1 MSALEQRPFGRLP
14 DGRLV
19 DRFDLTNGD
28 ITVGILTYGG
38 IIASIEVP
46 DADGDVIDVALGFD
60 DLDGWLED
68 PQYFGAI
75 VGRFANRIRH
85 GRFELDGRIIELTR
99 NHGKHHL
106 HGGAVGFDMAV
117 WDATAVENDTSV
129 GVALSH
135 VSPAGDEGYPGEL
148 AVTVTYRL
156 DRSGSLTI
164 DFEAE
169 TTEPTVVNLTNHVY
183 VNLTGGGSVL
193 DHSVVIKSS
202 EFLEIGDATIPT
214 GRLLAVEGTPMDFR
228 EPHAVGERIF
238 DDDDQLVLGGG
249 YDHCWVVEGPSGIMR
264 ECATVQAGGRR
275 LDVATTQPG
284 LQFYSGNVIRPRIGR
299 NGVAFGVRGGLCLET
314 QHFPD
319 SPNLAEAPS
328 TRLDPG
334 DHFHETT
341 VFRFGAA

>member
-1 MSALEQRPFGRLP
+1 VSGLEHRAFGRLP
-14 DGRLV
+14 DGRPV
-19 DRFDLTNGD
+19 DRFDMANGD
-28 ITVGILTYGG
+28 IRVGILTYGG
-38 IIASIEVP
+38 IIASVEVP
-46 DADGDVIDVALGFD
+46 NTAGDIVDVALGFD
-60 DLDGWLED
+60 DLDGWLTD

-85 GRFELDGRIIELTR
+85 GRFELDGRIIEVAR
-99 NHGKHHL
+99 NHGEHHL
-106 HGGAVGFDMAV
+106 HGGTVGFDMAV
-117 WDATAVENDTSV
+117 WEATPVDDGASV
-129 GVALSH
+129 GVALGH

-156 DRSGSLTI
+156 DPSGSLTI

-183 VNLTGGGSVL
+183 VNLAGGGSVL
-193 DHSVVIKSS
+193 HHSVVIDAS
-202 EFLEIGDATIPT
+202 EFLEIDDATIPT
-214 GRLLAVEGTPMDFR
+214 GRVLPVEGTPMDFR
-228 EPHAVGERIF
+228 EPHTIGERIF
-238 DDDDQLVLGGG
+238 DDDEQLNLGGG
-249 YDHCWVVEGPSGIMR
+249 YDHCYVVEGPAGTLR
-264 ECATVQAGGRR
+264 RCATAEAAGRR

-284 LQFYSGNVIRPRIGR
+284 VQLYSGNVIRPRIGR
-299 NGVAFGVRGGLCLET
+299 NGVAFGVRDGLCLET

-341 VFRFGAA
+341 VFTFGAA

>member
-1 MSALEQRPFGRLP
+1 VSALEQRPFGQLP

-28 ITVGILTYGG
+28 VTVAILTYGG
-38 IIASIEVP
+38 IVASIEVP
-46 DADGDVIDVALGFD
+46 NAAGDVVDVALGFD

-75 VGRFANRIRH
+75 VGRFANRIH
-85 GRFELDGRIIELTR
+85 QGRFELDGRTIEVAR
-99 NHGKHHL
+99 NHGEHHL
-106 HGGAVGFDMAV
+106 HGGTVGFDMAV
-117 WDATAVENDTSV
+117 WEATAVEDGATV
-129 GVALSH
+129 GVALGH
-135 VSPAGDEGYPGEL
+135 VSPSGDEGYPGEL

-156 DRSGSLTI
+156 GPTGSLTV

-183 VNLTGGGSVL
+183 LNLAGGGSIL
-193 DHSVVIKSS
+193 DHLLVIDSS

-214 GRLLAVEGTPMDFR
+214 GRLLPVEGTPMDFR
-228 EPHAVGERIF
+228 EPHPIGERIL
-238 DDDDQLVLGGG
+238 DEDAQLFLGGG
-249 YDHCWVVEGPSGIMR
+249 YDHCYVVEGRAGTLR
-264 ECATVQAGGRR
+264 RCATVEAGGRR
-275 LDVATTQPG
+275 LDVTTTQPSV
-284 LQFYSGNVIRPRIGR
+284 QFYSGNVIRPRIGR
-299 NGVAFGVRGGLCLET
+299 NGVPFGVHGGLCLET

-319 SPNLAEAPS
+319 SPNIAGAPS

-341 VFRFGAA
+341 VFTFGAV